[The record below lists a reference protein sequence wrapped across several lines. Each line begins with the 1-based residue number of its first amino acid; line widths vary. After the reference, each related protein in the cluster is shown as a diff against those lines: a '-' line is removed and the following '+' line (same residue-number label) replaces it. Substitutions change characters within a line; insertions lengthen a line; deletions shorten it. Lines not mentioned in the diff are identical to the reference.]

1 MPTIVK
7 MPKWGLTMTAGT
19 VVDWISSEGDEVS
32 EGDPMLTVETEK
44 AVDDVPSPADGI
56 LYRIVASSGSEVP
69 VSAPV
74 AIILAPG
81 ESLSDDEIAALMSA
95 ASPAAAASSGG
106 TGAVRA
112 AREARAAS
120 RDKGGRINASPA
132 ARKLATELGINLADV
147 EATGPGGRIT
157 SDDVERAAAESGDTG
172 PEERD
177 IPIGDDRHIHAL
189 LTGPRAAQPI
199 VFLHGLG
206 GSLGTWQIV
215 LGGLAETHR
224 VIGLDLPGH
233 GASAK
238 ADPSKTDYSVEGHAA
253 AIAESLHGLGLK
265 NAIVVGHS
273 LGGAVALA
281 LAEGNPGLIRAMI
294 LIDSAGLG
302 TEIGAELL
310 QLMAGEPGPDTARS
324 LLELFMADQ
333 KLVNK
338 RAIDEMA
345 GNQLSEGGWAAQQ
358 ATTNAAFSNG
368 KQTDYSAVRVQNVS
382 HPVLLIWGENDH
394 VIPVDHAVHA
404 VRSLPDAILAVL
416 PGIGHVPQVEQP
428 DVVTRHIDRFARSL
442 G

>member
-56 LYRIVASSGSEVP
+56 LYRIVADSGSEVP

-81 ESLSDDEIAALMSA
+81 ESLSDEEITALVSA
-95 ASPAAAASSGG
+95 ASPAVAAPSDRAV
-106 TGAVRA
+106 GAGQ

-120 RDKGGRINASPA
+120 RDKSGRINASPA
-132 ARKLATELGINLADV
+132 ARRLAAELGIDLAEV

-177 IPIGDDRHIHAL
+177 IVIADGRHIHVL
-189 LTGPRAAQPI
+189 LAGPRAAQPL

-206 GSLGTWQIV
+206 GSLSTWQIV
-215 LGGLAETHR
+215 LGGLAEQYR
-224 VIGLDLPGH
+224 VVALDLPGH

-238 ADPSKTDYSVEGHAA
+238 ADPVEVDYSIPGHSAA
-253 AIAESLHGLGLK
+253 TAESLNILGLK
-265 NAIVVGHS
+265 NVIIVGHS
-273 LGGAVALA
+273 LGGAIAMSLAAENPSLVKALV
-281 LAEGNPGLIRAMI
+281 

-302 TEIGAELL
+302 SEIGAELL
-310 QLMAGEPGPDTARS
+310 RLMTGEPGPETARA
-324 LLELFMADQ
+324 LLELFLSDL

-338 RAIDEMA
+338 RAIDDMA
-345 GNQLSEGGWAAQQ
+345 ANQLAEGGWAAQQ
-358 ATTNAAFSNG
+358 ATANAAFPG
-368 KQTDYSAVRVQNVS
+368 GEQTAVAAEQVS
-382 HPVLLIWGENDH
+382 QPVLLIWGEDDR
-394 VIPVDHAVHA
+394 VIPVDHALSA
-404 VRSLPDAILAVL
+404 VRSFPDAILAVL

-428 DVVTRHIDRFARSL
+428 EAVTRAIDRFARSL

>member
-19 VVDWISSEGDEVS
+19 VVDWISSEGDSVS

-95 ASPAAAASSGG
+95 ASPAAAVSSSG
-106 TGAVRA
+106 TGGARP
-112 AREARAAS
+112 ARESRAAS
-120 RDKGGRINASPA
+120 RDEGGRINASPA
-132 ARKLATELGINLADV
+132 ARKLAAELGIDLAEV

-177 IPIGDDRHIHAL
+177 IQIGDGRHIHAL
-189 LTGPRAAQPI
+189 LAGPRAAQPL

-206 GSLGTWQIV
+206 GSLSTWQIV
-215 LGGLAETHR
+215 LGGLAEQHR
-224 VIGLDLPGH
+224 VVALDLAGH
-233 GASAK
+233 GASDK
-238 ADPSKTDYSVEGHAA
+238 ADPSEADYSIHGHSA
-253 AIAESLHGLGLK
+253 AIADSLKALGLK

-273 LGGAVALA
+273 LGGAVAMTLA
-281 LAEGNPGLIRAMI
+281 VENPGMVKALV

-302 TEIGAELL
+302 SEIGSELL
-310 QLMAGEPGPDTARS
+310 RLMAGHPGPDTARA
-324 LLELFMADQ
+324 LLALFLSDL

-338 RAIDEMA
+338 RAIDDMA
-345 GNQLSEGGWAAQQ
+345 ANQLAEGGWAAQQ
-358 ATTNAAFSNG
+358 ATSNAAFPDG
-368 KQTDYSAVRVQNVS
+368 QQAAVAVGIVS
-382 HPVLLIWGENDH
+382 QPVLLIWGENDR
-394 VIPVDHAVHA
+394 VIPVQHALSA
-404 VRSLPDAILAVL
+404 VGSFADAILTIL

-428 DVVTRHIDRFARSL
+428 ETVIRAIGRFARSL
-442 G
+442 E